1 MLTAP
6 IGPFARIRRALR
18 QRERAWRSQRAARET
33 AAVRFAGPPVRRV
46 LVVCYGNIYR
56 SPLFAEILKSDAK
69 QLEIRSAGFHPR
81 AGRESPPDY
90 VEMVAGHGVSLAAH
104 RSMLASPADVAWA
117 DTIVC
122 MDRHNWNALDLLGA
136 DAAKIVWA
144 GALTE
149 GDVEIP
155 DPYGRPR
162 PEVERI
168 IGRIRDAARTFV
180 AKVTR

>member
-1 MLTAP
+1 MLTQAP
-6 IGPFARIRRALR
+6 GLFARIPRALR
-18 QRERAWRSQRAARET
+18 QRLRAWRSMRAARDT
-33 AAVRFAGPPVRRV
+33 AAARFAASPVRRV

-56 SPLFAEILKSDAK
+56 SPLFAELIRAGGK

-81 AGRESPPDY
+81 AGRESPPEY
-90 VEMVAGHGVSLAAH
+90 VAMVAGQGVSLEAH
-104 RSMLASPADVAWA
+104 RSALASPADVAWA

-136 DAAKIVWA
+136 DSAKIIWA

-155 DPYGRPR
+155 DPYGRPV
-162 PEVERI
+162 PEVEAIIRRI
-168 IGRIRDAARTFV
+168 EAAARQFV
-180 AKVTR
+180 AKARA